1 MPDDTGVITANS
13 LICWQICQKCRL
25 VSFNQDSFERQHANT
40 PGNDSEISCPACH
53 ADPSQKRPYF
63 DSSLSVALSFI
74 QHAYQTK
81 QNLEVVDTLAT
92 QATNQYPVSILVFLG
107 VLQELL
113 LDHLLSQLAQTQET
127 PKTNRLLKQYQG
139 YEQKQRLL
147 FPQLAGMNWETA
159 MRNIQEKATF
169 NCLELNHRL
178 KQLNHLKQ
186 RFIYLAY
193 GWNISHQ
200 QALDCLNSVEPLIN
214 LHVLLHNHL
223 VHPCYPS
230 SLLQE

>member
-1 MPDDTGVITANS
+1 MPDDTGMITANS

-25 VSFNQDSFERQHANT
+25 VSFSQGSLERQHINT
-40 PGNDSEISCPACH
+40 SGNDSEICCPICH

-74 QHAYQTK
+74 QRAYQTK

-92 QATNQYPVSILVFLG
+92 QATDQYPVSILVFLG

-113 LDHLLSQLAQTQET
+113 LDHLLSQLAQTQKT
-127 PKTNRLLKQYQG
+127 PEADRLLTQYQG
-139 YEQKQRLL
+139 YAQKQRLL
-147 FPQLAGMNWETA
+147 FPQLAGMNWDAA
-159 MRNIQEKATF
+159 MSNIQGGATF
-169 NCLELNHRL
+169 NCLEFNHRL
-178 KQLNHLKQ
+178 KQLDQLKQ

-230 SLLQE
+230 ILSQE